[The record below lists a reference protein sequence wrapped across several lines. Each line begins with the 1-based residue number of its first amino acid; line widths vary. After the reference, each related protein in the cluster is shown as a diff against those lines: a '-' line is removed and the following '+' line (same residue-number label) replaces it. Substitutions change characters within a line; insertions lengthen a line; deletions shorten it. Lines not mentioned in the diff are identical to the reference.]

1 MNRKQSRTISGLSP
15 VQRKACIVIALCV
28 LAVVVSFV
36 VAWILPQNLNL
47 FGAGDAYDPDQYPI
61 DTSLEAVLTENS
73 AEDSYITE
81 SLFVGDRSALALQKD
96 GRITLDQYAGKEDLK
111 ISNFLKESCVAFED
125 DGNTYT
131 IPQAIAKMKAR
142 RVYVMIGSN
151 DVDGSVTVD
160 EFISD
165 YKQALQ
171 NIKNSYS
178 YCDVIACAIPPV
190 VQDQDQAAE
199 TQTRID
205 QFNQAIAVAC
215 NDMGFKYLNSPEV
228 LKDSKGYAEASYV
241 DTDSGTFNAAGANT
255 FLEYVKSHA
264 YQSEDTRPDTNDIPK
279 RAAQATGGASTS
291 TPTPTATPA
300 KLTAS
305 YAVEDA
311 AKGTL
316 TGNGQTGVSSLEVQ
330 TTSGSKVSVTA
341 VAAEGYTFYRWSDG
355 VTDATR
361 YDIVTKDI
369 SVTAMF
375 NDARVELTLDRGDTT
390 IKKGES
396 VSINATVKLGGK
408 SYDNSNVQWS
418 VNDELEMNG
427 GTFTFTPSD
436 AGSYVVKAGIEINGT
451 FSTAQLTVT
460 VQADPTAI
468 SISGTSTITAGNS
481 TTLNANVQNKSG
493 DVTWSCDETSWT
505 ATGDQVTFTA
515 NQEGTYHLR
524 AKNNGAEAVFEL
536 KVSAAPT
543 PAPTQTPTPTPTQT
557 PPPESD
563 SDDGDD

>member
-1 MNRKQSRTISGLSP
+1 MNRKQSHTGSGLSP

-36 VAWILPQNLNL
+36 VAWILPQNLTL
-47 FGAGDAYDPDQYPI
+47 FGTGDSYDPDLYPV
-61 DTSLEAVLTENS
+61 DTGLEAVLTENN
-73 AEDSYITE
+73 ADDSYITE
-81 SLFVGDRSALALQKD
+81 SLFVGDKSALALQKD
-96 GRITLDQYAGKEDLK
+96 GRITLDQYAGKDDLK
-111 ISNFLKESCVAFED
+111 ISNFLKESCVAFAD
-125 DGNTYT
+125 DANTYT

-160 EFISD
+160 EFVND

-190 VQDQDQAAE
+190 AQDSDKAAE
-199 TQTRID
+199 TQTIID

-215 NDMGFKYLNSPEV
+215 NDMGYKFLNSAEA
-228 LKDSKGYAEASYV
+228 LKDSEGYAEASYV
-241 DTDSGTFNAAGANT
+241 DASSGALNASGASA

-264 YQSEDTRPDTNDIPK
+264 YQTEDTRPDTNDIPK
-279 RAAQATGGASTS
+279 RAAQASGGSGTSTS

-316 TGNGQTGVSSLEVQ
+316 TGNGQTGVSSLEIQ

-396 VSINATVKLGGK
+396 VSITATVKLGGK
-408 SYDNSNVQWS
+408 NYDNSNVQWS

-451 FSTAQLTVT
+451 FSTAQITVT
-460 VQADPTAI
+460 VQSDPTAI
-468 SISGTSTITAGNS
+468 SISGTSTIIAGNS
-481 TTLNANVQNKSG
+481 TTLNANVQNKNG

-536 KVSAAPT
+536 RVSAAPT
-543 PAPTQTPTPTPTQT
+543 PAPTPSPTPAPT
-557 PPPESD
+557 PESNPA
-563 SDDGDD
+563 SQGE